1 MYSWRA
7 RRFLVPIVIAGIAAI
22 VFLREATLRR
32 PLDPSVLSTPST
44 TTESVQ
50 AAAPVMPRLGLNV
63 ERDGR
68 ALLVAWDKSCEPVR
82 NANHGILYI
91 RDGTQRSQLD
101 LDTQQ
106 LDAAKIK
113 YWPTTQSVTF
123 VLKVYRGDGSI
134 SDSIQAAGELGTPGQ
149 EQFQSVGSADRR
161 EEEPA
166 RPSPFVARTKKRM
179 TRRAAAN

>member
-32 PLDPSVLSTPST
+32 PLDPNVLSTPS
-44 TTESVQ
+44 TESVQ

-91 RDGTQRSQLD
+91 RDGTQGSQLD

-113 YWPTTQSVTF
+113 YWPTTQNVTF
-123 VLKVYRGDGSI
+123 VLKVYRGDGSV
-134 SDSIQAAGELGTPGQ
+134 SDSIQAAGELGSAGP
-149 EQFQSVGSADRR
+149 EQFQSVGSA
-161 EEEPA
+161 
-166 RPSPFVARTKKRM
+166 
-179 TRRAAAN
+179 